1 MAYFPEESSAKNYTH
16 QLNRSKSTFEN
27 ITSIVE
33 HPIKNHI
40 VLAELLKKLKWS
52 YEINDDDIK
61 EENDN
66 VIDIERE
73 IKKKEQPHKEEKVKK
88 VNTNKEESLPTTHK
102 IKHNLFRSKST
113 KEVIKGNKEFS
124 IIKESNVNEKGVGN
138 NMSQLTLKEDH
149 KIILEQTF
157 ELKRKK
163 KQNRNN
169 KISSLP
175 NTELSE
181 IKQNKIAK
189 ESKETP
195 IIKDKR
201 QPNEPNDKETIKGN
215 GDINNNEKSEG
226 EVNSSNNN
234 DNSFLDNST
243 LKMMEDLKMTNDNK
257 ENSLHKSNKQNNIRK
272 SQSKSKSKSP
282 IAHKSKE
289 KSPTVQKKVKN
300 ISLKKNEYKCIINEP
315 ARNNQKRIKYDP
327 VEKKAKL
334 THNKSKNKSSNINNK
349 SYKNKANQYLNQD
362 SSNEQGIPTE
372 KENNH
377 IQYKR
382 LYPMSKPNRYKSQPQ
397 SGVKQSL
404 NKNSFNINRES
415 SSNTSANRNGLAH
428 PISITKNH
436 YIKYKKSTSSNQLE
450 QKSTPSSVTSNN
462 THFNRCY
469 TSKKTDTKTIIFSNP
484 ARNRLIQT
492 AKNPSKSSLNEEA
505 EKPKKRR
512 HLPRG
517 KRIPFSNISQELIDK
532 KKEMFM
538 QLMRD
543 PSNPYSLYWSDR
555 LINKRYMLNKGNIL
569 CAPNVSIINSNNNE
583 ITSCELSTTQMY
595 HKCPKMK
602 HSQSVRSNLVQY
614 PSIYKYF
621 Y

>member
-52 YEINDDDIK
+52 YEMNNDDIK
-61 EENDN
+61 KENDN

-73 IKKKEQPHKEEKVKK
+73 IKKKEEPHKEEQIEKEIK
-88 VNTNKEESLPTTHK
+88 NKEESVTTTHK
-102 IKHNLFRSKST
+102 IKHNLFSSKST

-124 IIKESNVNEKGVGN
+124 IINESSVKRVDN
-138 NMSQLTLKEDH
+138 NMSQMLIKEDN

-157 ELKRKK
+157 ELTRKNNL
-163 KQNRNN
+163 NRNN
-169 KISSLP
+169 KISLLP

-181 IKQNKIAK
+181 IKQNKITK
-189 ESKETP
+189 ENKEIP
-195 IIKDKR
+195 IIKDKKQLVKR
-201 QPNEPNDKETIKGN
+201 ND
-215 GDINNNEKSEG
+215 DINNNEKSEG
-226 EVNSSNNN
+226 EVNCCNNN

-257 ENSLHKSNKQNNIRK
+257 DIPKSKLQNEIRNSTSKL
-272 SQSKSKSKSP
+272 KSKSKSP
-282 IAHKSKE
+282 IANKSKD
-289 KSPTVQKKVKN
+289 KSQTAQKKAKN
-300 ISLKKNEYKCIINEP
+300 ISLKKNEYNYVINEP
-315 ARNNQKRIKYDP
+315 TRNNQKSIKYDP
-327 VEKKAKL
+327 VTKKSNL
-334 THNKSKNKSSNINNK
+334 IHNKSKNKSSNNK
-349 SYKNKANQYLNQD
+349 SYKNKANQFLNED
-362 SSNEQGIPTE
+362 SSNEQVIPTE

-377 IQYKR
+377 IQYKK
-382 LYPMSKPNRYKSQPQ
+382 LYPTSKPNRYKSQPQ

-404 NKNSFNINRES
+404 NKNSFINRES
-415 SSNTSANRNGLAH
+415 SSNTSTNRNGFVH
-428 PISITKNH
+428 PISITKKH
-436 YIKYKKSTSSNQLE
+436 YLKYKKSTSSNQLE
-450 QKSTPSSVTSNN
+450 QRTTPSSLTSNN

-484 ARNRLIQT
+484 VRNRLIKT

-505 EKPKKRR
+505 KPKKRKR
-512 HLPRG
+512 LPRG

-543 PSNPYSLYWSDR
+543 PSNPYSLYWNDR
-555 LINKRYMLNKGNIL
+555 IINKRYMRNKGNIL

-583 ITSCELSTTQMY
+583 ITSCELSTTQML
-595 HKCPKMK
+595 HQCPKMK

>member
-1 MAYFPEESSAKNYTH
+1 
-16 QLNRSKSTFEN
+16 
-27 ITSIVE
+27 
-33 HPIKNHI
+33 
-40 VLAELLKKLKWS
+40 
-52 YEINDDDIK
+52 
-61 EENDN
+61 
-66 VIDIERE
+66 
-73 IKKKEQPHKEEKVKK
+73 
-88 VNTNKEESLPTTHK
+88 
-102 IKHNLFRSKST
+102 
-113 KEVIKGNKEFS
+113 
-124 IIKESNVNEKGVGN
+124 
-138 NMSQLTLKEDH
+138 
-149 KIILEQTF
+149 
-157 ELKRKK
+157 
-163 KQNRNN
+163 
-169 KISSLP
+169 
-175 NTELSE
+175 
-181 IKQNKIAK
+181 
-189 ESKETP
+189 
-195 IIKDKR
+195 
-201 QPNEPNDKETIKGN
+201 
-215 GDINNNEKSEG
+215 
-226 EVNSSNNN
+226 
-234 DNSFLDNST
+234 
-243 LKMMEDLKMTNDNK
+243 
-257 ENSLHKSNKQNNIRK
+257 
-272 SQSKSKSKSP
+272 
-282 IAHKSKE
+282 
-289 KSPTVQKKVKN
+289 
-300 ISLKKNEYKCIINEP
+300 
-315 ARNNQKRIKYDP
+315 
-327 VEKKAKL
+327 
-334 THNKSKNKSSNINNK
+334 
-349 SYKNKANQYLNQD
+349 
-362 SSNEQGIPTE
+362 
-372 KENNH
+372 
-377 IQYKR
+377 
-382 LYPMSKPNRYKSQPQ
+382 MSKPNRYKSQPQ

-484 ARNRLIQT
+484 PRNRLIQT

-595 HKCPKMK
+595 HQCPKMK

>member
-1 MAYFPEESSAKNYTH
+1 
-16 QLNRSKSTFEN
+16 
-27 ITSIVE
+27 
-33 HPIKNHI
+33 
-40 VLAELLKKLKWS
+40 
-52 YEINDDDIK
+52 
-61 EENDN
+61 
-66 VIDIERE
+66 
-73 IKKKEQPHKEEKVKK
+73 
-88 VNTNKEESLPTTHK
+88 
-102 IKHNLFRSKST
+102 
-113 KEVIKGNKEFS
+113 
-124 IIKESNVNEKGVGN
+124 
-138 NMSQLTLKEDH
+138 
-149 KIILEQTF
+149 
-157 ELKRKK
+157 
-163 KQNRNN
+163 
-169 KISSLP
+169 
-175 NTELSE
+175 
-181 IKQNKIAK
+181 
-189 ESKETP
+189 
-195 IIKDKR
+195 
-201 QPNEPNDKETIKGN
+201 
-215 GDINNNEKSEG
+215 
-226 EVNSSNNN
+226 
-234 DNSFLDNST
+234 
-243 LKMMEDLKMTNDNK
+243 
-257 ENSLHKSNKQNNIRK
+257 
-272 SQSKSKSKSP
+272 
-282 IAHKSKE
+282 
-289 KSPTVQKKVKN
+289 
-300 ISLKKNEYKCIINEP
+300 
-315 ARNNQKRIKYDP
+315 
-327 VEKKAKL
+327 
-334 THNKSKNKSSNINNK
+334 
-349 SYKNKANQYLNQD
+349 
-362 SSNEQGIPTE
+362 
-372 KENNH
+372 
-377 IQYKR
+377 
-382 LYPMSKPNRYKSQPQ
+382 MSKPNRYKSQPQ
-397 SGVKQSL
+397 SGVMQSL

-555 LINKRYMLNKGNIL
+555 LINKRYMQNKGNIL
-569 CAPNVSIINSNNNE
+569 CAPNVSIINSNNE

-595 HKCPKMK
+595 HQCPKMK